1 MARAVAL
8 ALCCAAAAA
17 FVAPAPRLRVRTRA
31 SAWEKSC
38 WSGDPYPTRAPPAP
52 APPPPPHTTTTYSE
66 CARFAAP
73 ALAIYV
79 AGPLMSLIDAALV
92 GRKGSS
98 AALAALGPA
107 GTISDSA
114 TTLLVFL
121 SVATTNFVA
130 RSGCDDAGAGDLD
143 AAARA
148 ATTGLAL
155 AACFGVAVGGLL
167 VAKSLPLSLWY
178 AGGSGDLAPLA
189 ARYVAVRA
197 YALPAALVASVAQ
210 AACLGARDAVTPAVS
225 VAVGAALNLAGDIA
239 LVPSR
244 GLVGAA
250 EATAA
255 SQYAAAALLVRKL
268 WTRGF
273 LCRACFEKRRRLPRL
288 RDCAPFFGF
297 GPFVWCCVVKLFLHN
312 SAAKTAASMG
322 GAAAAAH
329 TVIFSV
335 AMFCFVLGDVG
346 TSLALAF
353 LPRFAKN
360 GGEAEGRLAFDVAA
374 ARPSVAN
381 ILRVCWTISGVCVA
395 ASSAVVLRGARAF
408 TTDGAVVNA
417 VAACLP
423 LTAGTLA
430 LHASAVT
437 LEGVLLVRRDLGFLC
452 GFYAFLAACVA
463 ALHGAVA
470 RRNLGLRALWGVYV
484 YFQGVRAL
492 AFAWRA
498 GLLTPRAFLAA
509 RRPARARP
517 PTPALAAR

>member
-1 MARAVAL
+1 MARAVAV

-52 APPPPPHTTTTYSE
+52 APLPPPHITTYAE

-92 GRKGSS
+92 GRRGSS

-167 VAKSLPLSLWY
+167 VVKSLPLSLWY

-197 YALPAALVASVAQ
+197 YALPAALVAS
-210 AACLGARDAVTPAVS
+210 
-225 VAVGAALNLAGDIA
+225 LNIR
-239 LVPSR
+239 SR
-244 GLVGAA
+244 
-250 EATAA
+250 
-255 SQYAAAALLVRKL
+255 
-268 WTRGF
+268 F
-273 LCRACFEKRRRLPRL
+273 
-288 RDCAPFFGF
+288 
-297 GPFVWCCVVKLFLHN
+297 
-312 SAAKTAASMG
+312 
-322 GAAAAAH
+322 
-329 TVIFSV
+329 
-335 AMFCFVLGDVG
+335 
-346 TSLALAF
+346 
-353 LPRFAKN
+353 
-360 GGEAEGRLAFDVAA
+360 
-374 ARPSVAN
+374 
-381 ILRVCWTISGVCVA
+381 
-395 ASSAVVLRGARAF
+395 
-408 TTDGAVVNA
+408 
-417 VAACLP
+417 
-423 LTAGTLA
+423 
-430 LHASAVT
+430 
-437 LEGVLLVRRDLGFLC
+437 
-452 GFYAFLAACVA
+452 
-463 ALHGAVA
+463 
-470 RRNLGLRALWGVYV
+470 
-484 YFQGVRAL
+484 
-492 AFAWRA
+492 
-498 GLLTPRAFLAA
+498 
-509 RRPARARP
+509 
-517 PTPALAAR
+517 